1 MLYDVYAPFLLF
13 ICLCDIFHLE
23 SGCSFLAVFVILI
36 QEYLA
41 PEIISH
47 YVMHG
52 SNIAEVVKQLIAV
65 LRKKDEN
72 IFGIYLEALKRVR
85 HWLTVLN

>member
-1 MLYDVYAPFLLF
+1 MRIDVYFLYFLF
-13 ICLCDIFHLE
+13 VCSFGILHLE
-23 SGCSFLAVFVILI
+23 NGCLFQADHVLLI

-65 LRKKDEN
+65 LKKKDEN
-72 IFGIYLEALKRVR
+72 VFDLYLEALKRVR
-85 HWLTVLN
+85 HW